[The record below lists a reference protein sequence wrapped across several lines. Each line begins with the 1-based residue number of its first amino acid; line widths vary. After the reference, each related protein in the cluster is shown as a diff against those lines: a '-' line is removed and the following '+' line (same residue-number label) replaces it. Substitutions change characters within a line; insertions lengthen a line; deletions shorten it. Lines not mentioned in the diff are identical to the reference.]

1 MPQTINLRQ
10 LDAFRS
16 VMLSGTVTQAA
27 TMLNIS
33 QPAVSRLLQH
43 LEERAGVPLFIRR
56 RGRLYPTP
64 EAELLFQE
72 TERAYTGLDRIAD
85 FIDNLDSFKTGQF
98 DILASTPMGHTIL
111 PKALA
116 EFKQQYP
123 DVRTTFKIMV
133 RREFSNWFSAQNFDL
148 AVSTF
153 PIDYPMSVS
162 EVFAQTK
169 GVCVMPVGHPL
180 AEKRVVHARD
190 LEGQPFVSLVPE
202 TMSRFRTD
210 QVFDAFGVR
219 RNMIMEA
226 QNSLSICELA
236 VAGIGVSVVD
246 PFTAAMFT
254 EKQLVARPFKPFIDY
269 DFGFMFPLNRPVARI
284 AEHFASIVRT
294 VANAEIEKFPKS

>member
-27 TMLNIS
+27 TMMNIS

-43 LEERAGVPLFIRR
+43 LEERAGVPLFVRR

-116 EFKQQYP
+116 EFKKLYP

-133 RREFSNWFSAQNFDL
+133 RREFSNWFGAQNFDL
-148 AVSTF
+148 AISTF

-162 EVFAQTK
+162 EVFARTK
-169 GVCVMPVGHPL
+169 GVCVMPAGHPL
-180 AEKRVVHARD
+180 AGKRAVHARD
-190 LEGQPFVSLVPE
+190 LEGEPFISLVPE

-219 RNMIMEA
+219 RNLVMEA
-226 QNSLSICELA
+226 QNSISICEL
-236 VAGIGVSVVD
+236 VIEGVGVSIVD
-246 PFTAAMFT
+246 PFTAAKFAGK
-254 EKQLVARPFKPFIDY
+254 EIAVRPFKPFVDY

-284 AEHFASIVRT
+284 AEHFAAIVRT
-294 VANAEIEKFPKS
+294 VAQDEIKNFPKF